1 MADPAAPVL
10 PALPT
15 STRTPVLPGTA
26 PKGAIAPTLDIPPA
40 IIRGRLTVAEEDTKE
55 AVAMAEAEATAE
67 NVAAATS
74 WEGSPAEV
82 GDGPGTAGRAVPH
95 SIWKPV

>member
-10 PALPT
+10 PAHSP
-15 STRTPVLPGTA
+15 STRIPVQPGIVL
-26 PKGAIAPTLDIPPA
+26 KGAIAPTLDIPPA
-40 IIRGRLTVAEEDTKE
+40 TIRGRLTVAEEDTKE
-55 AVAMAEAEATAE
+55 AVVMAEAEATAE
-67 NVAAATS
+67 NAAAAIS

-95 SIWKPV
+95 SMWKPV